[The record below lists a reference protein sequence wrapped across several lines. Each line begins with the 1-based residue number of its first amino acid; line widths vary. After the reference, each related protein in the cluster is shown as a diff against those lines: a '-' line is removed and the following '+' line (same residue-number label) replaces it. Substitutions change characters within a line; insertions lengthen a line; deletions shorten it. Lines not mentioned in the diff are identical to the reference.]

1 MGWDDLLTGDRVD
14 SDDSEIKWVDRRHD
28 IRIIARVPGRFSLAD
43 RRDSKGERRV
53 FSCRAIN
60 LSSQAIALATPITGK
75 LGDRVIAHIDHLGKL
90 DGKIIRLLERGF
102 VISINATDDERQ
114 KLIAKIEWLEKF
126 KDLDISDRRAER
138 RYIPEAP
145 HSQIMLADGKS
156 ETCLVVDYS
165 ATGVAVSADTVP
177 AVGTVLA
184 VGKIVGRV
192 VRHFEGGFAV
202 QFVERQNHEDVEAK
216 LAMTR

>member
-1 MGWDDLLTGDRVD
+1 MN
-14 SDDSEIKWVDRRHD
+14 SDDGEINWVDRRQD
-28 IRIIARVPGRFSLAD
+28 VRIIARVPGRFSLAD

-75 LGDRVIAHIDHLGKL
+75 VGDRVIATIDHLGKL
-90 DGKIIRLLERGF
+90 DGKIIRVLERGF
-102 VISINATDDERQ
+102 VMGINATDDERQ
-114 KLIAKIEWLEKF
+114 KLIAKIEWLERF

-138 RYIPEAP
+138 RYLPEAP
-145 HSQIMLADGKS
+145 HSQIMLADGKI

-165 ATGVAVSADTVP
+165 ATGAAVSADTVP

-184 VGKIVGRV
+184 VGKLVGRV
-192 VRHFEGGFAV
+192 VRHFEGGFAI
-202 QFVERQNHEDVEAK
+202 QFVERQNHEEVEAR
-216 LAMTR
+216 LAMAQ

>member
-1 MGWDDLLTGDRVD
+1 MN
-14 SDDSEIKWVDRRHD
+14 SDDEINWVDRRKD

-43 RRDSKGERRV
+43 RRDSRGERRV

-60 LSSQAIALATPITGK
+60 LSGHAIGLATPITGK

-90 DGKIIRLLERGF
+90 EGKIIRVLERGF
-102 VISINATDDERQ
+102 VMSVNATDDERQ

-138 RYIPEAP
+138 RYLPQAP
-145 HSQIMLADGKS
+145 HSQIMLADCKR

-177 AVGTVLA
+177 VIGTVLA
-184 VGKIVGRV
+184 VGKLIGRV

-202 QFVERQNHEDVEAK
+202 QFIERQNHEHVETR